1 MLPKLRVMLAALFAT
16 SMAALATSAGLVG
29 TGDPGKRVADVPELS
44 RSLVQHA
51 IVEAPEWQ
59 HQPSLAYS
67 RRADELLRLRD
78 LPTSPARAVVDFA
91 ERGQPETTGS
101 MPAAET
107 SGASTHPATDSIAVA
122 SAPAADARAATGSAD
137 AKTATPD
144 ASAVTA
150 TLQPATPVQPA
161 APVQPAT
168 LASQLSDAPPSHAQP
183 TDAPP
188 SAAAPSDANVPQH
201 AEDATQIAAIESGP
215 EATENAKAPE
225 RKLTAR
231 GRVGLKARVRRPVRI
246 LVPRT
251 IPPQARTGFPIA
263 APPDPAPPAAP
274 AHTVATA
281 AARPTPPALNT
292 EAVPDTRIDAG
303 R

>member
-1 MLPKLRVMLAALFAT
+1 
-16 SMAALATSAGLVG
+16 
-29 TGDPGKRVADVPELS
+29 VPL
-44 RSLVQHA
+44 
-51 IVEAPEWQ
+51 
-59 HQPSLAYS
+59 
-67 RRADELLRLRD
+67 
-78 LPTSPARAVVDFA
+78 
-91 ERGQPETTGS
+91 
-101 MPAAET
+101 
-107 SGASTHPATDSIAVA
+107 
-122 SAPAADARAATGSAD
+122 
-137 AKTATPD
+137 
-144 ASAVTA
+144 
-150 TLQPATPVQPA
+150 
-161 APVQPAT
+161 
-168 LASQLSDAPPSHAQP
+168 
-183 TDAPP
+183 
-188 SAAAPSDANVPQH
+188 H
-201 AEDATQIAAIESGP
+201 AEDATHIAAIESGP
-215 EATENAKAPE
+215 DATENAKAPE